1 MMEDYRIQPVMVEGQ
16 AYDGVLVDEQGAWLG
31 TVTTGPDASGR
42 VVTDVE
48 RGVDRNGKY
57 LPAPGTWRELVLEQ
71 LIP

>member
-1 MMEDYRIQPVMVEGQ
+1 MEDYRIQPVMVEGQ

-48 RGVDRNGKY
+48 RAVDRNGNL
-57 LPAPGTWRELVLEQ
+57 LPALDTWRDLALEQ
-71 LIP
+71 LA